1 MFTVHTSTKSDVF
14 VLRRR
19 NLKGLYN
26 TPYKR
31 GNSRRSGL
39 MAEAS
44 DASSTLLDS
53 ASEPRESSEYD
64 RTTSRTEF
72 LTVSPSVWA
81 VVRLLIVQMLEIVA
95 FIVITYNTAVYIEA
109 YMTLQLAEPSPS
121 LVTTA
126 NLALATMRI
135 LAPFYGLLSDAKVG
149 QFKLLISCFT
159 TYCLG
164 ASLICGSA
172 FALGDPANRETL
184 PKVLYYSGLAIVLF
198 SAAGI
203 RATLIPF
210 MLEQLSGD
218 EHQRNKHLTPFVS
231 WSYFAIN
238 VGAEIAI
245 LLGGYL
251 QTLPVPFSHFKS
263 MDRRSFPGF
272 FWMYLLA
279 LCSLCL
285 ALLILI
291 LSRNKFRRNCPS
303 IFYKPSIK
311 AIFRAAFCKKTERQH
326 YNVETLRFYEH
337 EANDETQRTEQ
348 KRKEDTRRL
357 ADNLPLSLAMIL
369 YFTIQSQAEDTFV
382 LQGEHLN
389 HDKLEHLLIPPA
401 DLTFAFEPLA
411 IIVAVPVMLF
421 CVKRIYERTTDTPL
435 YVTSRIRWGMILAFL
450 SCALATFIE
459 CYRDSHFKGGWP
471 KLRHSR
477 MNTKNIAVCFSDIP
491 IYSQVPQYVLMGI
504 SEVLA
509 EVSFME
515 FVLSSTPHQFRS
527 TMFGMVYFL
536 TGLGRYVGIL
546 LKVVIEHGAHKGF
559 YPPFQSTNKTI
570 ECDIEKEKSYK
581 PYIYF
586 MILTCLIAI
595 NVVFYLIYEYRFR
608 KYVRV
613 ARLPRKKTTKKRT
626 DQHPTD

>member
-1 MFTVHTSTKSDVF
+1 
-14 VLRRR
+14 
-19 NLKGLYN
+19 
-26 TPYKR
+26 
-31 GNSRRSGL
+31 

-44 DASSTLLDS
+44 AVLLDS
-53 ASEPRESSEYD
+53 ASEPRESSEDD

-81 VVRLLIVQMLEIVA
+81 VVRLLIVQMLERVA
-95 FIVITYNTAVYIEA
+95 FVVITYNIAVYIEA
-109 YMTLQLAEPSPS
+109 YMSLQLQESSPS
-121 LVTTA
+121 LVTVA
-126 NLALATMRI
+126 NLALATMRV

-172 FALGDPANRETL
+172 FALENPERKRETL
-184 PKVLYYSGLAIVLF
+184 PKALYYPGLAIVLF

-218 EHQRNKHLTPFVS
+218 EHQRNRHLTPFVS

-238 VGAEIAI
+238 VGGEIAV

-251 QTLPVPFSHFKS
+251 QTPPHSKLEY
-263 MDRRSFPGF
+263 RSSFHGLR
-272 FWMYLLA
+272 WRYLLA

-285 ALLILI
+285 AILILI
-291 LSRNKFRRNCPS
+291 ISSNKFRRNRPS
-303 IFYKPSIK
+303 NFYKPSIK
-311 AIFRAAFCKKTERQH
+311 SIFQAAFCGQSERQH

-337 EANDETQRTEQ
+337 EASDEAQKTEQ
-348 KRKEDTRRL
+348 KRKEDIRRL
-357 ADNLPLSLAMIL
+357 ADILPLSLAMIL
-369 YFTIQSQAEDTFV
+369 YFTIQSQAEDTFII
-382 LQGEHLN
+382 QGEHL
-389 HDKLEHLLIPPA
+389 DYGELKHLRGLIPPA

-411 IIVAVPVMLF
+411 IIVAVPVMLL
-421 CVKRIYERTTDTPL
+421 CVKPLYERTVGTPL

-459 CYRDSHFKGGWP
+459 SYRDSHYKGGWP
-471 KLRHSR
+471 RLGHYTV
-477 MNTKNIAVCFSDIP
+477 NTKNVTVCFSNIP

-546 LKVVIEHGAHKGF
+546 LKIVIEHGAHKGF

-586 MILTCLIAI
+586 MILACLIAI

-626 DQHPTD
+626 DQHATD